1 MQMYNPEYFSM
12 RDLLKYPERA
22 SPDYFTYVQQILA
35 RKRHTQKMVTRLI
48 FIPIFKFKEEKQ

>member
-1 MQMYNPEYFSM
+1 MQMYKPEYFSM

-35 RKRHTQKMVTRLI
+35 RKRHKRR
-48 FIPIFKFKEEKQ
+48 KRR

>member
-22 SPDYFTYVQQILA
+22 SPDYFTA
-35 RKRHTQKMVTRLI
+35 GTRTQTS
-48 FIPIFKFKEEKQ
+48 